1 MTFQDYYLKFKD
13 EAEMRSVL
21 FEKVPTKFEDSP
33 EPDGEPIPVE
43 WEETQLFRNTDIVG
57 LIVDTPAE
65 LDEEGE
71 VVTDAT
77 YVDGVHCNLRVLPGE
92 SELVERLNDYLV
104 EPTPVTPARVWA

>member
-1 MTFQDYYLKFKD
+1 MSYTDYYLKFKD

-21 FEKVPTKFEDSP
+21 FEQVPTKFEDSE
-33 EPDGEPIPVE
+33 EPDGEPVAVKF
-43 WEETQLFRNTDIVG
+43 EERQLFRNTDIVG

-71 VVTDAT
+71 IISDAT

-92 SELVERLNDYLV
+92 SELVERLNDYLCD
-104 EPTPVTPARVWA
+104 PTPVTPARVWA